1 MSNPTTSAPA
11 PGAPEPIPASAPPVF
26 ADPLTHQPSP
36 VELGAGGIVVEHVAR
51 SFGSVQAVREMTF
64 HAKPG
69 RVTGL
74 IGPNGAGKTTLLL
87 MLASLLAPDAGA
99 IRVDGADP
107 MRDPKAVRRA
117 MGWMPDVL
125 GTWRS
130 LSPDQILIAVGR
142 LHGMSRAAA
151 RERAIEL
158 IIDARLEELAH
169 RPSRV
174 LSRGQ
179 QQRLGLARAL
189 VHRPRVLLL
198 DEPAA
203 GLDPTSRVELRG
215 LLRSFAEAGGTVLIS
230 SHDLSELDEMADDAV
245 FVDRGEVV
253 GGERLVLA
261 QQATREWRIRALD
274 PRALSF
280 QLAHIGVAF
289 DRVRLEG
296 DLAYVAL
303 DREEH
308 AAEVLARLVGAGVAV
323 THFAPAVGDI
333 ERTYLGLANHH
344 GGPGPQSPH
353 LHSPAGGA
361 R

>member
-1 MSNPTTSAPA
+1 MTQQ
-11 PGAPEPIPASAPPVF
+11 PGP
-26 ADPLTHQPSP
+26 
-36 VELGAGGIVVEHVAR
+36 GAGGIVVEGVAR
-51 SFGSVQAVREMTF
+51 SFGSVQAVRQMSF

-87 MLASLLAPDAGA
+87 MLASLLAPEAGS
-99 IRVDGADP
+99 IRIEGADP
-107 MRDPKAVRRA
+107 VREPRAVRRA

-125 GTWRS
+125 GTWRT
-130 LSPDQILIAVGR
+130 LSPRVILTTVGR
-142 LHGMSRAAA
+142 LHGIPRAAA
-151 RERAIEL
+151 RARADEL
-158 IIDARLEELAH
+158 LVEARLEELAD

-215 LLRSFAEAGGTVLIS
+215 LLRGFAAGGGTVLIS
-230 SHDLSELDEMADDAV
+230 SHDLSELDEMAEDAV

-261 QQATREWRIRALD
+261 RQAAREWRIRALD
-274 PRALSF
+274 QGASGTSALSY
-280 QLAHIGVAF
+280 QLASIGVAF
-289 DRVRLEG
+289 DRVRIEG
-296 DLAYVAL
+296 EIAYVAL
-303 DREEH
+303 DRDED
-308 AAEVLARLVGAGVAV
+308 AADVLGRLVRAGVAI

-333 ERTYLGLANHH
+333 ERTYLGLAN
-344 GGPGPQSPH
+344 GADPS
-353 LHSPAGGA
+353 GGA

>member
-1 MSNPTTSAPA
+1 MEEQRPAVPNPAGGREDAESRA
-11 PGAPEPIPASAPPVF
+11 GAPEPIPASAHPVF
-26 ADPLTHQPSP
+26 VDPLVQQEQQRPAP
-36 VELGAGGIVVEHVAR
+36 DAGGIVVDAVAR
-51 SFGSVQAVREMTF
+51 SFGAVRAVRQMSF

-87 MLASLLAPDAGA
+87 MLASLLAPDTGT
-99 IRVDGADP
+99 IRIDGADP
-107 MRDPKAVRRA
+107 VRNPRAVRRA

-125 GTWRS
+125 GTWRT
-130 LSPDQILIAVGR
+130 LSPRVALTTVGR
-142 LHGMSRAAA
+142 LHGLPRAAA
-151 RERAIEL
+151 RVRADEL
-158 IIDARLEELAH
+158 LAQARLDELAN

-203 GLDPTSRVELRG
+203 GLDPTSRIELRQ
-215 LLRSFAEAGGTVLIS
+215 LLRGFAAEGGTVLIS
-230 SHDLSELDEMADDAV
+230 SHDLSELDELAEDAV

-261 QQATREWRIRALD
+261 RQAAREWRVRALD
-274 PRALSF
+274 PRALSY
-280 QLAHIGVAF
+280 QLAHLGVAF
-289 DRVRLEG
+289 DRVRIEG
-296 DLAYVAL
+296 ELAYVAL
-303 DREEH
+303 DTDED
-308 AAEVLARLVGAGVAV
+308 AADVLARLVRAGVAI

-333 ERTYLGLANHH
+333 ERTYLSLSEG
-344 GGPGPQSPH
+344 S
-353 LHSPAGGA
+353 

>member
-1 MSNPTTSAPA
+1 MQPPSEPS
-11 PGAPEPIPASAPPVF
+11 PGAPEPLPVF
-26 ADPLTHQPSP
+26 VDPLRQPAALP
-36 VELGAGGIVVEHVAR
+36 GPDAGGIVVDAVAR
-51 SFGSVQAVREMTF
+51 SFGSVQAVRQMTF

-99 IRVDGADP
+99 IRIEGADP
-107 MRDPKAVRRA
+107 VKDPRSVRRA

-125 GTWRS
+125 GTWRT
-130 LSPDQILIAVGR
+130 LTPLTILTTVGR
-142 LHGMSRAAA
+142 LHGLSKAAA
-151 RERAIEL
+151 RTRADEL
-158 IIDARLEELAH
+158 IVQARLEELAK

-203 GLDPTSRVELRG
+203 GLDPTSRVELRE
-215 LLRSFAEAGGTVLIS
+215 LLRGFAAEGGTVLIS
-230 SHDLSELDEMADDAV
+230 SHDLSELDEMAQDAV

-261 QQATREWRIRALD
+261 RQAAREWRIRALD
-274 PRALSF
+274 PGSSGAPALSY
-280 QLAHIGVAF
+280 QLAHIGVSF
-289 DRVRLEG
+289 DRVRIEG
-296 DLAYVAL
+296 EIAYVAL
-303 DREEH
+303 DRDED
-308 AAEVLARLVGAGVAV
+308 AADVLAQLVRAGVAV
-323 THFAPAVGDI
+323 THFAPSVGDI
-333 ERTYLGLANHH
+333 ERTYLGLA
-344 GGPGPQSPH
+344 
-353 LHSPAGGA
+353 GGA

>member
-1 MSNPTTSAPA
+1 MSEAGGGARATE
-11 PGAPEPIPASAPPVF
+11 PGAPEPLTASAPPVF
-26 ADPLTHQPSP
+26 VDPLLHQEQRPGP
-36 VELGAGGIVVEHVAR
+36 DAGGIVVDAVAR
-51 SFGSVQAVREMTF
+51 SFGSVQAVRHMTF

-99 IRVDGADP
+99 IRIDGADP
-107 MRDPKAVRRA
+107 VRDPRAVRRA

-125 GTWRS
+125 GTWRT
-130 LSPDQILIAVGR
+130 LTPRAILITVGR
-142 LHGMSRAAA
+142 LHGLPAAAA
-151 RERAIEL
+151 RARADEL
-158 IIDARLEELAH
+158 IVEARLEELAN

-203 GLDPTSRVELRG
+203 GLDPTSRLELRG
-215 LLRSFAEAGGTVLIS
+215 LLRGFAAEGGTVLIS
-230 SHDLSELDEMADDAV
+230 SHDLSELDEMAEDAI

-261 QQATREWRIRALD
+261 RQAAREWRIRALAGSAGAS
-274 PRALSF
+274 ALSY

-289 DRVRLEG
+289 DRVRIEG
-296 DLAYVAL
+296 EVAYVAL
-303 DREEH
+303 DRDED
-308 AAEVLARLVGAGVAV
+308 AADVLARLVRAGVAI

-333 ERTYLGLANHH
+333 ERTYLSL
-344 GGPGPQSPH
+344 
-353 LHSPAGGA
+353 AGGA